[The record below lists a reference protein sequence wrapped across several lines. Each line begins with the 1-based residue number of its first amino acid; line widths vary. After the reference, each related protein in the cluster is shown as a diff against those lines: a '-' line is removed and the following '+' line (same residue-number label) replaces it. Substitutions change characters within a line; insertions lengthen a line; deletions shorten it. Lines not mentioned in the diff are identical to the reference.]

1 MGDHSPMSEHA
12 KRQESVDLRHPQ
24 CSLKSVESASHR
36 KVISIIEE
44 RGKSEELESS
54 QPMLH
59 SSSSAIELY
68 MYRAAA
74 PAGVWQSGS
83 CTRTLHC
90 RNNQTA
96 IRAPRSAI
104 KTAAATGRASKP
116 ADQTKSSQIKG
127 SKTSRAYP
135 KYVDGAALELTYL
148 SICEFTVF
156 NAKFYAGRYGMVFPF
171 FSTYWRS

>member
-1 MGDHSPMSEHA
+1 MPKPASLGLVRRTMGDRCPVSAHA
-12 KRQESVDLRHPQ
+12 KRQESVDSRHPQ
-24 CSLKSVESASHR
+24 CSLKSVQSASHR

-59 SSSSAIELY
+59 SSSSTGLQHQ
-68 MYRAAA
+68 
-74 PAGVWQSGS
+74 PGSGLQSGS
-83 CTRTLHC
+83 GTRTLHC

-116 ADQTKSSQIKG
+116 ADQTKSSQIKR
-127 SKTSRAYP
+127 SKTSRVYP

-148 SICEFTVF
+148 S
-156 NAKFYAGRYGMVFPF
+156 
-171 FSTYWRS
+171 S